1 MDASKLIERRAQASN
16 TYRSNWQPRDAS
28 EVTLRKVQ
36 MSQKN
41 NSSTHKG
48 PVVGCCS
55 ETRIVTTE
63 VGGGEPQ
70 YNWNPES
77 TAGLVVGNF
86 GSGVLPVLGPGP
98 ADVTFGIAPSEIFV
112 FADSPISYNVN
123 GVGNT
128 CSLQF
133 RLPVIAN
140 TIQFIPNFYDPMNFA
155 NYFGLI
161 NIDFLLPYS
170 FSINNTFLSPTPFGT
185 LNLNPNDL
193 VQMLLDGT
201 NFIIFVNGV
210 EQFRQNYSSLTLP
223 PLIAELY
230 LQYRSPTDITFSN
243 ISYGPITIT
252 EGGQTQTTITQVP
265 TRPPRASSPTPGFS
279 TDYSEQIVFQKKAGC
294 AQCHDPNFGKAGGVQ
309 LLTCSEVATILA
321 PVPNPVKGTGCYC
334 ADPGIYQQPGQADCS
349 IIEPAYTGSL
359 NQVPIIKA
367 QGQNHGHLPE
377 QQYPYPSG

>member
-1 MDASKLIERRAQASN
+1 
-16 TYRSNWQPRDAS
+16 
-28 EVTLRKVQ
+28 

-55 ETRIVTTE
+55 ETRIVTTS
-63 VGGGEPQ
+63 GGAPQ

-77 TAGLVVGNF
+77 TAGLVPGTYDVNF
-86 GSGVLPVLGPGP
+86 PVLGPGP
-98 ADVTFGIAPSEIFV
+98 ADITYSTSG
-112 FADSPISYNVN
+112 ADLLYNVESSANYNVN
-123 GVGNT
+123 GAGNT
-128 CSLQF
+128 CSFQF
-133 RLPVIAN
+133 RLPSNVTPDIGIAVI
-140 TIQFIPNFYDPMNFA
+140 FYDISNPSNGI
-155 NYFGLI
+155 GLLSNGVTAYPLDI
-161 NIDFLLPYS
+161 Y
-170 FSINNTFLSPTPFGT
+170 NTYLSPSSFGT
-185 LNLNPNDL
+185 LNVNPNDL
-193 VQMLLDGT
+193 VQLLLDGT
-201 NFIIFVNGV
+201 NFLIFVNGV
-210 EQFRQNYSSLTLP
+210 EQFRQNYSSVIIPTTGIQLF
-223 PLIAELY
+223 
-230 LQYRSPTDITFSN
+230 LQLGSPGTYVFSN

-252 EGGQTQTTITQVP
+252 EGGQTQTTIVQVP

-294 AQCHDPNFGKAGGVQ
+294 AQCHDPNFGKAGGVIIVSCQ
-309 LLTCSEVATILA
+309 EAAQCNTRDS
-321 PVPNPVKGTGCYC
+321 NPVKGTGCYC